1 MVPCMQYTSILLLLV
16 FTGCDRTLPESI
28 ANLNAGAVAYQ
39 QETDPAKKS
48 VIADGLAA
56 GIVGVTENMPALPEP
71 GMPPAAIME
80 DPYEYRDMMTDVQES
95 PPEYQLPSP
104 PPPNPVDQLTQIGST
119 MVFWGGILGAV
130 ALVFLIVSCTPWGTG
145 LARFAG
151 ILRLAVST
159 GTSSA
164 IVGAAMVWLAPYLW
178 WVVALCVIGVAY
190 YHRKG
195 LMKYLKRLRR
205 GA

>member
-1 MVPCMQYTSILLLLV
+1 MIWLLAPLIVLLSAC
-16 FTGCDRTLPESI
+16 GRTLPGYISD
-28 ANLNAGAVAYQ
+28 LHAGAIAYQ
-39 QETDPAKKS
+39 QEPDPARKA

-56 GIVGVTENMPALPEP
+56 GIIGVTSNIPALPYPEMSP
-71 GMPPAAIME
+71 DAIRA
-80 DPYEYRDMMTDVQES
+80 DTSAYRDAMMDVQED
-95 PPEYQLPSP
+95 PPPYELPAP
-104 PPPNPVDQLTQIGST
+104 PPPSPVDQLTQIGST
-119 MVFWGGILGAV
+119 MVKWGGILGAV
-130 ALVFLIVSCTPWGTG
+130 ALVFLIVSGTPWGAV
-145 LARFAG
+145 LLPFVG
-151 ILRLAVST
+151 IIRIAVSA
-159 GTSSA
+159 GTASA

>member
-1 MVPCMQYTSILLLLV
+1 MRICILLVLALA
-16 FTGCDRTLPESI
+16 GCGRHLPECISD
-28 ANLNAGAVAYQ
+28 LGAGATAYH
-39 QETDPAKKS
+39 QETDPARKAT
-48 VIADGLAA
+48 IADGLAA
-56 GIVGVTENMPALPEP
+56 GILGVTSHIPALPDPEMSP
-71 GMPPAAIME
+71 EAIRS
-80 DPYEYRDMMTDVQES
+80 DPSSYRDAMMDVQAD
-95 PPEYQLPSP
+95 PPQYELPAP
-104 PPPNPVDQLTQIGST
+104 PPPSPVDQLTQIGST

-130 ALVFLIVSCTPWGTG
+130 ALVFLIVSCTPWGAV
-145 LARFAG
+145 LLPFVG
-151 ILRLAVST
+151 IIRMAVSA
-159 GTSSA
+159 GTASA